1 MKMMDNKKSVVC
13 LGIMVADV
21 VGRPVKSF
29 PDTGKLV
36 LVDDMRLHTGG
47 CAVNAAIGLARLG
60 IPVEV
65 IGKVGRDAF
74 GDFLLTQLER
84 YKVGTTGVRRDPTT
98 GTSATMV
105 MVHPDGERSFVHY
118 LGANAKLFLG
128 DIDFGQIERSAI
140 LHFAGFFV
148 LPGLDGQPTVALLKK
163 TRAAGV
169 TIFLDTVW
177 DASGRWIELLAPCLP
192 LIDYFVPSLG
202 EAQKLTG
209 LDRPEDVGRAL
220 LDRGVGVVALKMGA
234 EGCLVMTGKGEKIR
248 IPAFRVSVVDA
259 TGAGDAFAAGF
270 IAGVWHDWP
279 LEQTARLA
287 NAVGALCV
295 TEAGASGGIRSLPET
310 LEFMKSN
317 INI

>member
-1 MKMMDNKKSVVC
+1 MDNKKPIVC

-21 VGRPVKSF
+21 VGRPLQSF
-29 PDTGKLV
+29 PEMGKLV
-36 LVDDMRLHTGG
+36 LVDEMSLHTGG
-47 CAVNAAIGLARLG
+47 CAVNAAIALARLG

-65 IGKVGRDAF
+65 IGKVGEDPF
-74 GDFLLTQLER
+74 GDFLLSELEKN
-84 YKVGTTGVRRDPTT
+84 KVGTKGVSRDPMI

-105 MVHPDGERSFVHY
+105 MVHPDGERSFIHY
-118 LGANAKLFLG
+118 LGANARLLPG
-128 DIDFGQIERSAI
+128 DIDFGRIERSAI

-148 LPGLDGQPTVALLKK
+148 LPGMDGLPAVDLFKK
-163 TRAAGV
+163 ARAAGV

-192 LIDYFVPSLG
+192 LVDYFVPNLA
-202 EAQKLTG
+202 EAQELTG
-209 LDRPEDVGRAL
+209 LDRPEEVGRAL

-234 EGCLVMTGKGEKIR
+234 DGCLVMTGKGEKIR
-248 IPAFRVSVVDA
+248 IPAFRVSVVDG

-270 IAGVWHDWP
+270 IAGVWLRWP
-279 LEQTARLA
+279 LERTARLA

-310 LEFMKSN
+310 LEFLDKMGG
-317 INI
+317 